1 MKTFINKFKNI
12 NRNKEITYFFKNNK
26 LLIFLSVALISGMI
40 FGALGIKFIKLDTIK
55 KLDFLFA
62 TDFSERNSQPKVYT
76 FIASFSSSY
85 IFTLL
90 ILIMS
95 LSFFGSITIPI
106 IIFFR
111 GVGLGITSGYLYLI
125 YGLKGIAYHIL
136 ILLPGIFISSIA
148 ILLISSHAI
157 KFSIKF
163 ASKITPKPTEDR
175 LWSKL
180 TEYFK
185 KCSYLSIILIFSSVI
200 DMIEMILFSKF
211 FNF

>member
-1 MKTFINKFKNI
+1 MKIFIKKFKNI
-12 NRNKEITYFFKNNK
+12 NKNNQITDFLKNNK
-26 LLIFLSVALISGMI
+26 LLIFLSMMLITGII
-40 FGALGIKFIKLDTIK
+40 FGALGIKFIKLDTVK

-90 ILIMS
+90 ILITS
-95 LSFFGSITIPI
+95 LSFFGSVTIPI

-136 ILLPGIFISSIA
+136 ILLPGIFISSVA
-148 ILLISSHAI
+148 ILLISSYAI

-175 LWSKL
+175 LWPKL

-185 KCSYLSIILIFSSVI
+185 KCSYLSIILIFSSVV
-200 DMIEMILFSKF
+200 DMIEMILFSNF

>member
-1 MKTFINKFKNI
+1 MKTFINKFKCI
-12 NRNKEITYFFKNNK
+12 NKNKEITYFLKNNK
-26 LLIFLSVALISGMI
+26 LLIFLSIILILGMV
-40 FGALGIKFIKLDTIK
+40 FGSLGIKFIKLDTIK

-85 IFTLL
+85 MFTLL

-95 LSFFGSITIPI
+95 LSFFGSVTIPI

-111 GVGLGITSGYLYLI
+111 GIGLGITSGYLYLI

-136 ILLPGIFISSIA
+136 MLLPGVFISSVA
-148 ILLISSHAI
+148 ILLISSYAI
-157 KFSIKF
+157 KFSIQF

-180 TEYFK
+180 IEYLK
-185 KCSYLSIILIFSSVI
+185 KCSYLSIILIFSSII
-200 DMIEMILFSKF
+200 DMIEMMLFSKF

>member
-1 MKTFINKFKNI
+1 MKTFINKFKSI
-12 NRNKEITYFFKNNK
+12 NKNKEITYFLRNNK
-26 LLIFLSVALISGMI
+26 LLIFLSVILISGMI

-62 TDFSERNSQPKVYT
+62 TDFSERSSQPKVYT

-85 IFTLL
+85 IF
-90 ILIMS
+90 ILFILMMS
-95 LSFFGSITIPI
+95 LSFFGSVTIPI

-148 ILLISSHAI
+148 ILLVSSHAI
-157 KFSIKF
+157 NFSIKF

-175 LWSKL
+175 LWLKL
-180 TEYFK
+180 IEYFK
-185 KCSYLSIILIFSSVI
+185 KCSYLSIILIFSSII
-200 DMIEMILFSKF
+200 DMIQMILFSNF

>member
-1 MKTFINKFKNI
+1 MKTFINKFKGI
-12 NRNKEITYFFKNNK
+12 NRNKEITYFIKNNK
-26 LLIFLSVALISGMI
+26 LLIFLSIILILGMI

-62 TDFSERNSQPKVYT
+62 TDFSERTSQPKVYT

-175 LWSKL
+175 LWPKL

-185 KCSYLSIILIFSSVI
+185 KCSYLSIILIFSSII